1 MLEDYVYM
9 IAVPMESCNNDW
21 DSDTS
26 GISKMFKGISNN
38 AQRFCTSYMYPIYFI
53 PVSCAA
59 NEAWYWPKL
68 FLLSELIC
76 ITSIGLPFYFQ
87 EDMVH

>member
-9 IAVPMESCNNDW
+9 IAVSMESCNNDQ

-26 GISKMFKGISNN
+26 GISKMFKGIYNN
-38 AQRFCTSYMYPIYFI
+38 AQGFVLHTCILYFI

-68 FLLSELIC
+68 FLLSGLIC
-76 ITSIGLPFYFQ
+76 ITSIGLSFYFQ
-87 EDMVH
+87 EDIVH